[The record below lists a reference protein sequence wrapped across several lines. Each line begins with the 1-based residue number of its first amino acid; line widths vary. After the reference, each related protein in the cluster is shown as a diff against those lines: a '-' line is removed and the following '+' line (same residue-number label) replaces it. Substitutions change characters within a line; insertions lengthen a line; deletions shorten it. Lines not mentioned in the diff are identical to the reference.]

1 MADRPTLYLERTS
14 SILWDLMIVG
24 MCRCPVFGWCFDIC
38 GRMSLAESPG
48 PSRNTSPTTSR
59 SALISARGYSDDKYP
74 VLTQLKRD
82 IKTRFISS
90 TDINKKFLPA
100 NALRDLVTRD
110 NVLSAFRETGRIE
123 EGELD
128 RLTQSVLEGRQRLFL
143 ILVLMTWPDKERLS
157 SLKDQEWDSISD
169 DSLPFTECDDKFF
182 FNNADGDESQCLTPN
197 RWCDNEYTLFD
208 ALQWPLVTPVFGSA
222 DSFVHRLTESH
233 ILPYLEISAG
243 PKSSGFFS
251 EVWRAEI
258 HVAHIDTR
266 HIPAESARANNDTKS
281 VTVAIKTARDAKELI
296 EFFDKEAQN
305 LERVQRIESEHIIKP
320 IAAYQKGNARCL
332 LFPWAHGGNLATY
345 WEKQNEIR
353 SELGNLQWIMKQ
365 LVGICSALVVLH
377 KDANNGH
384 EEGCLKIA
392 DMGLSTFH
400 DEEANTKQRNRDGV
414 MTKTPSGTFRYEPP
428 EMDRNR
434 ASGKPRSRQYD
445 IWSMG
450 CIMIDLLVWLLY
462 GYEAVMSFRQATTQ
476 FWERTS
482 PAKYYI
488 SSYVDACMD
497 IMENDLEGKVVYR
510 SLLELVRGRV
520 LIVDVSAEY
529 KSSPSHREIASELY
543 AKMDKIRQEPSS
555 SYMIPNGLKYPHAEI
570 EKRKQ
575 HYFRPHSEGGRLAVE
590 DPIAPARTTTN
601 SQDQPTVPI
610 TSSGGFKMTVRA
622 PTVPTDPHLGIPEPT
637 DKQEEP
643 TRLEDVWESIPDNNF
658 ARSLFKSLPWDVIKP
673 PATPSR
679 AFLCANC
686 NIINSADLFK
696 SVINRDELEISSQF
710 CALCRLL
717 QDALKTQGK
726 GLPTVIS
733 LRQNGSVVGINN
745 GPNLLSIYVDPGP
758 DIFKGAQLGLPK
770 LPDHGSLEQFLLLKE
785 WIRVCD
791 FTHRT
796 CREDAKPAPTMPTRL
811 VEVGDPL
818 RLVKSRCIKPSP
830 YVALSHCWGKTETL
844 CTTNENI
851 TQLME
856 SINFSSLPKTF
867 RDAIQVTRGIGIEY
881 LWIDSL
887 CIIQDDKNDW
897 EHESAQM
904 EKVFSFAYCTIGA
917 SSSKSSVEGFLD
929 KRCSRSCVQLETTG
943 IGTLYV
949 CQNIDNFHLD
959 VELGELN
966 SRGWVLQER
975 ALSRRS
981 IFYTRTQVYWEC
993 GAGVHCETLARL
1005 KNAKA
1010 ALIGDAK
1017 FPNSALEYYRD
1028 GRQMLVQDLY
1038 ERYSRLAFTHYW
1050 DRPVAILGLQER
1062 LARAF
1067 KTQGAYGLFA
1077 TYAGRLLLWKRSGVH
1092 HMTRIQQ
1099 HSGAHRRAPTWSWFS
1114 KMGAIKYLELK
1125 FQEIDWATTRDFINP
1140 FKSPPSS
1147 KLADTIGV
1155 DMTLKGQA
1163 RKLKLPM
1170 IELVR
1175 YTILDE
1181 NKDED
1186 ADVDELRCVVIGR
1199 DKAWNNLG
1207 DMKFHALI
1215 IRGVKN
1221 GAEGDIQDKHE
1232 AIEED
1237 SVLEGLA
1244 ALPYHER
1251 LTKFISGSTKHWVAD
1266 GVTIVDF
1273 RPLYAVTIHH
1283 LQHRLAAELA
1293 KIEKTVATDEQ
1304 LESIRDILHKYSKTP
1319 LRLKKLTGRISE
1331 QHIANSL
1338 RDFEFIHTNRWNT
1351 QFVKDIAASRLDNG
1365 KGSRLLAAL
1374 LAEHG
1379 LQVSESHRSLFKDLD
1394 LLGSFDDE
1402 LMRQSNAIG
1411 RSLGTER
1418 TYLVANQERLKQT
1431 RTAIRRFS
1439 FAIIGGL
1446 IIIVPLLV
1454 LLVGEE
1460 LSASLAVISTSILF
1474 FAIIAASFTKLEPE
1488 NLLASTAA
1496 YAAVLVGIIGNRIK
1510 SSITYDG

>member
-1 MADRPTLYLERTS
+1 MTFP
-14 SILWDLMIVG
+14 
-24 MCRCPVFGWCFDIC
+24 
-38 GRMSLAESPG
+38 
-48 PSRNTSPTTSR
+48 
-59 SALISARGYSDDKYP
+59 
-74 VLTQLKRD
+74 
-82 IKTRFISS
+82 
-90 TDINKKFLPA
+90 
-100 NALRDLVTRD
+100 D
-110 NVLSAFRETGRIE
+110 NE
-123 EGELD
+123 
-128 RLTQSVLEGRQRLFL
+128 
-143 ILVLMTWPDKERLS
+143 KLS
-157 SLKDQEWDSISD
+157 SLRNQEWDAISD
-169 DSLPFTECDDKFF
+169 NSLPLIESDDRFLV
-182 FNNADGDESQCLTPN
+182 NNSDGDESQYLIIN
-197 RWCDNEYTLFD
+197 GWCDNEYTLFD
-208 ALQWPLVTPVFGSA
+208 AHQWPLVTPVFGSA

-233 ILPYLEISAG
+233 ILPYLEVSAG

-266 HIPAESARANNDTKS
+266 HIPAEN
-281 VTVAIKTARDAKELI
+281 AKELI
-296 EFFDKEAQN
+296 EFFDKEAKN

-345 WEKQNEIR
+345 WEERNEIR
-353 SELGNLQWIMKQ
+353 SELRNLQWIMKQ

-377 KDANNGH
+377 KDANNGYVICRHGDLKPENILWFKESH

-428 EMDRNR
+428 EMDQDRD
-434 ASGKPRSRQYD
+434 SGKARSRQYD
-445 IWSMG
+445 IWSLG

-462 GYEAVMSFRQATTQ
+462 GYEAVKTFRQATTQ

-482 PAKYYI
+482 PTSYYI
-488 SSYVDACMD
+488 SSYVDAFMD
-497 IMENDLEGKVVYR
+497 IMENDLKGKVVYR
-510 SLLELVRGRV
+510 SLLKLVRSRV

-529 KSSPSHREIASELY
+529 MSSPSHREIASELY
-543 AKMDKIRQEPSS
+543 AKMDKIQQEPSS
-555 SYMIPNGLKYPHAEI
+555 SYMIPNGLKYPHADDI

-575 HYFRPHSEGGRLAVE
+575 NYFRPHSEGGRLAV
-590 DPIAPARTTTN
+590 DGPIVPARTTTD
-601 SQDQPTVPI
+601 SQDQPTVSI
-610 TSSGGFKMTVRA
+610 TSSGGFKMT
-622 PTVPTDPHLGIPEPT
+622 G
-637 DKQEEP
+637 P

-658 ARSLFKSLPWDVIKP
+658 ARSLFKSLQWDVIKP
-673 PATPSR
+673 PVTTGGAIFCT
-679 AFLCANC
+679 NC

-696 SVINRDELEISSQF
+696 SVINCDELELSSQI

-717 QDALKTQGK
+717 YDALKAQGK
-726 GLPTVIS
+726 ELPTVIS
-733 LRQNGSVVGINN
+733 LRQNGSIVGIND

-758 DIFKGAQLGLPK
+758 DTFKGAQLGLPK

-791 FTHRT
+791 STHKT
-796 CREDAKPAPTMPTRL
+796 CIEDVKPAPTMPTRL
-811 VEVGDPL
+811 VEVGYPP
-818 RLVKSRCIKPSP
+818 RLVKSGCIKPSP
-830 YVALSHCWGKTETL
+830 YVALSHCWGKTEIL

-881 LWIDSL
+881 IWIDSL

-904 EKVFSFAYCTIGA
+904 GKVFSFAYCTIGA
-917 SSSKSSVEGFLD
+917 SSSRSSVEGFLD
-929 KRCSRSCVQLETTG
+929 KRCSRSCVQLKTTG
-943 IGTLYV
+943 NRTLYV

-1062 LARAF
+1062 LAKAF

-1077 TYAGRLLLWKRSGVH
+1077 TYVGRLLLWKRSGVH

-1099 HSGAHRRAPTWSWFS
+1099 HSGAHCRAPTWSWFS

-1125 FQEIDWATTRDFINP
+1125 FQEIDWATKSDFINP
-1140 FKSPPSS
+1140 FKFPSPPSS
-1147 KLADTIGV
+1147 KIADTIGV
-1155 DMTLKGQA
+1155 AMTLKGQA
-1163 RKLKLPM
+1163 RKLRLPM

-1175 YTILDE
+1175 YTVLDE

-1186 ADVDELRCVVIGR
+1186 ADINDLRCVVIGR
-1199 DKAWNNLG
+1199 DKDWNNLG
-1207 DMKFHALI
+1207 DVKFHALI
-1215 IRGVKN
+1215 IRNVKN
-1221 GAEGDIQDKHE
+1221 GAEGD
-1232 AIEED
+1232 
-1237 SVLEGLA
+1237 V
-1244 ALPYHER
+1244 YER
-1251 LTKFISGSTKHWVAD
+1251 V
-1266 GVTIVDF
+1266 GV
-1273 RPLYAVTIHH
+1273 
-1283 LQHRLAAELA
+1283 
-1293 KIEKTVATDEQ
+1293 
-1304 LESIRDILHKYSKTP
+1304 
-1319 LRLKKLTGRISE
+1319 
-1331 QHIANSL
+1331 
-1338 RDFEFIHTNRWNT
+1338 
-1351 QFVKDIAASRLDNG
+1351 
-1365 KGSRLLAAL
+1365 
-1374 LAEHG
+1374 
-1379 LQVSESHRSLFKDLD
+1379 
-1394 LLGSFDDE
+1394 
-1402 LMRQSNAIG
+1402 
-1411 RSLGTER
+1411 
-1418 TYLVANQERLKQT
+1418 
-1431 RTAIRRFS
+1431 
-1439 FAIIGGL
+1439 
-1446 IIIVPLLV
+1446 
-1454 LLVGEE
+1454 
-1460 LSASLAVISTSILF
+1460 ASL
-1474 FAIIAASFTKLEPE
+1474 KPE
-1488 NLLASTAA
+1488 HVESE
-1496 YAAVLVGIIGNRIK
+1496 GNW
-1510 SSITYDG
+1510 ITIY